1 MQHRLSKDFFQYWKN
16 QLPGEG
22 LPHLSDFT
30 PEKLAEFD
38 ECGLIL
44 SLQHGDIKIDYLGE
58 RNEAV
63 LSADLLGR
71 PITDLFPP
79 ALKAMQMA
87 LLMPCILQKVG
98 LIRRSRIWFGHRH
111 KDVEWLFLPVV
122 SDEDGPVAIVGLA
135 VTFVDSDERDE
146 VVVGSPMVE
155 RIVTQNY
162 VSLGNQVNI
171 SGFDSHSRAVLD
183 AMGTKTMIDGHEVPS
198 DDRGIAGEAGMV
210 AAKASR
216 PNVLAVVD
224 PSDIGNVS
232 ERLGGRYNLR
242 TVASFDEARAIL
254 RSDMIDILVTAE
266 SSGHGAGLDL
276 INDAQGIS
284 AFTAC
289 VVMLDRRAE
298 AKDARVEENG
308 SLTHHLVKPVGEFA
322 LRQALDDAG
331 KHVDRARRED
341 AS

>member
-1 MQHRLSKDFFQYWKN
+1 MQHRLSKDFLEYWRAK
-16 QLPGEG
+16 QPEQDLPC
-22 LPHLSDFT
+22 LSEFS

-38 ECGLIL
+38 ECGLVF
-44 SLQHGDIKIDYLGE
+44 SLKHGDIKIDYLGE
-58 RNEAV
+58 RNKAV
-63 LSADLLGR
+63 LSADMIGR

-87 LLMPCILQKVG
+87 LLMPCIRQKIG
-98 LIRRSRIWFGHRH
+98 LVRRSRLWFGHRH
-111 KDVEWLFLPVV
+111 KDVEWLFLPVI
-122 SDEDGPVAIVGLA
+122 SDESGSVAIVGLA
-135 VTFVDSDERDE
+135 VTFVDRDERDE
-146 VVVGSPMVE
+146 VAIGSPMVE

-162 VSLGNQVNI
+162 ISLGNQVNI

-183 AMGTKTMIDGHEVPS
+183 AMGTKTMVDGHEVPS
-198 DDRGIAGEAGMV
+198 DDRGIAGEAGLV

-216 PNVLAVVD
+216 PNVLAVVG
-224 PSDIGNVS
+224 PNDIGNVS

-242 TVASFDEARAIL
+242 AVASFDEARKIL

-266 SSGHGAGLDL
+266 SSGHGIGLDL

-289 VVMLDRRAE
+289 VVMLDRHSE
-298 AKDARVEENG
+298 AKDERLERNG
-308 SLTHHLVKPVGEFA
+308 NLIHHLVKPVGEFA

-331 KHVDRARRED
+331 KHVDQARRED